1 MSVQPDPNY
10 SFVLNATE
18 APPLIRDYD
27 YIIIGGGTAGCPLAA
42 TLSQNYSVLLLE
54 RGGQPYQNAFVE
66 NLVGFYP
73 NLQIDTSTSASQSFT
88 SEEGIP
94 NQRARVL
101 GGGSAINAGFFTY
114 ADPDFVAEAGWN
126 VALVNDS
133 FTWVADEIAEIPTLQ
148 TFQSAAQDALLEVGV
163 TPYNGETYEHL
174 IGTKVGGSIFDS
186 YGRRHTAADLL
197 TYANP
202 SNLDVYI
209 WASAQ
214 RLIFAPEFGAN
225 SQWEPRAIGVIY
237 VDLDGNNHTALLSE
251 NPGSEIILSA
261 GALGTPVLLMLSGIG
276 PADHLAAFN
285 ITTILDN
292 PAVGSNMADN
302 PTNSMWVLTNQAV
315 EVSLIQVVG
324 ITSWGSFI
332 EISSGQAEVL
342 IAATER
348 DSVADNPTSIGS
360 RSSWGR
366 SDLNYD
372 TFTAQSSLTRI
383 FSAIREVPG
392 PFRLQASWSGTIL
405 QKIWG
410 PLSSGLLRLSSL
422 NAIDNPRVWFN
433 YFQDPQDL
441 ATCEQGIRTVL
452 DMLNSPSL
460 SRLQYTIDTIP
471 RVLRP
476 VREAVESSRPQ
487 RDLSNATQ
495 DSINIRQ
502 WCVDTVTTIWH
513 YHGGSLVGDV
523 VGQDYRVIG
532 VQSLRVIDGS
542 TFRRSPG
549 SNPQATVM
557 MLGRYM
563 GVQIL
568 RERLGTE
575 AGV

>member
-1 MSVQPDPNY
+1 M
-10 SFVLNATE
+10 
-18 APPLIRDYD
+18 
-27 YIIIGGGTAGCPLAA
+27 
-42 TLSQNYSVLLLE
+42 
-54 RGGQPYQNAFVE
+54 
-66 NLVGFYP
+66 
-73 NLQIDTSTSASQSFT
+73 
-88 SEEGIP
+88 
-94 NQRARVL
+94 
-101 GGGSAINAGFFTY
+101 
-114 ADPDFVAEAGWN
+114 
-126 VALVNDS
+126 
-133 FTWVADEIAEIPTLQ
+133 
-148 TFQSAAQDALLEVGV
+148 
-163 TPYNGETYEHL
+163 
-174 IGTKVGGSIFDS
+174 
-186 YGRRHTAADLL
+186 
-197 TYANP
+197 
-202 SNLDVYI
+202 
-209 WASAQ
+209 
-214 RLIFAPEFGAN
+214 
-225 SQWEPRAIGVIY
+225 
-237 VDLDGNNHTALLSE
+237 DLDGNNHTALLSE

-557 MLGRYM
+557 MLGR
-563 GVQIL
+563 
-568 RERLGTE
+568 
-575 AGV
+575 